1 MFFITVKAVATNS
14 FPPNIT
20 PSCWLLRYTVTTFG
34 RNKKHS
40 WSNGMGNGDWME
52 TPNLHEVHE
61 GGHPTRVVTF
71 TLLSE
76 TQSKG

>member
-52 TPNLHEVHE
+52 TPNLREVHE
-61 GGHPTRVVTF
+61 GGHPARAVTF